1 MLELTFYKKVP
12 FDKENE
18 NVLVCS
24 KADHDA
30 FLTQFQVNTN
40 LISIEKFFF
49 NGTDENAFL
58 VVSLDELPF
67 DVNYLKVVQTLSNSE
82 TVKERVLF
90 FFVNNFVQLAE
101 NSIQINL
108 TIDKWN
114 SWFENQ
120 SGTEVVRP
128 DLKNLIINQGHFAGE
143 EEHES
148 LIVPDKSTQNFDF
161 IPAAGDFAVTKYRVI
176 FHATA
181 RTFGEVVFAS
191 TDSFTLTEAIVA
203 AGDIE
208 QLKTFVCRSGDLEGT
223 QQFEYQIYNAYIVPE
238 IIYQNMQTNLI
249 FVFTKLDS
257 TKIWFYCLSYYV
269 LNLNGSTFKR
279 VHTDAIKTYQ
289 QKCFDGEIRSFGTL
303 SNQIEIPNN
312 GKMFNFKTQI
322 SCSNDISIL
331 LSGNGQII
339 DITKDFEWSITYS
352 EYSNY
357 VAQNKL
363 SIEAGNI
370 SKFINTGFA
379 LLSAGTN
386 FGLGGVQTLTS
397 NIAGF
402 LTERARINDLQRM
415 PYKLGT
421 ATSSL
426 ANITLFEGLATFI
439 WTAENADDILSSN
452 EYFGFKFNRFESNL
466 DISQHAATD
475 RFKYIRCNQISIV
488 GDFNFDVRQY
498 LEYLFKRGVRIWYNK
513 DHFLDS
519 LNQKIEQTE

>member
-58 VVSLDELPF
+58 VVSLEEFPF
-67 DVNYLKVVQTLSNSE
+67 EVNYLKVVQTLSNSE

-148 LIVPDKSTQNFDF
+148 LVLPDKSSQNFE
-161 IPAAGDFAVTKYRVI
+161 FATADMSASKKYRVL
-176 FHATA
+176 FHAT
-181 RTFGEVVFAS
+181 TNNFDEVVIAS
-191 TDSFTLTEAIVA
+191 TNQFSLSEAIET
-203 AGDIE
+203 AGKIE
-208 QLKTFVCRSGDLEGT
+208 KQNSFKVREDETTGT
-223 QQFEYQIYNAYIVPE
+223 TSFSFNIYNAYIVPE
-238 IIYQNMQTNLI
+238 IIYQNMNSNII
-249 FVFTKLDS
+249 FVFDIS
-257 TKIWFYCLSYYV
+257 TAEQIWFYCLSYLRLSGTAV
-269 LNLNGSTFKR
+269 P
-279 VHTDAIKTYQ
+279 DARTSRISEKTYSYQ
-289 QKCFDGEIRSFGTL
+289 GTAGYVESFGTL
-303 SNQIEIPNN
+303 SNQIEISNN
-312 GKMFNFKTQI
+312 GKIFNFQTKLV
-322 SCSNDISIL
+322 CSNDLSIL

-379 LLSAGTN
+379 ALSAGTN
-386 FGLGGVQTLTS
+386 FGLGGIQTLTTS
-397 NIAGF
+397 IAGYI
-402 LTERARINDLQRM
+402 TDKARIADMQRL
-415 PYKLGT
+415 PFKLGT
-421 ATSSL
+421 AASSI
-426 ANITLFEGLATFI
+426 ANIILFAGLGKFS
-439 WTAENADDILSSN
+439 WKAENADDILSSN
-452 EYFGFKFNRFESNL
+452 EYFGYRFNRFENIL
-466 DISQHAATD
+466 DISQHAITD

-513 DHFLDS
+513 EHFLDS